1 MKEYFFFAALLIPTA
16 AAAMLAATGILAA
29 PQKYVPKA
37 QTFQTEVV
45 AAYPLRIDLEEQQ

>member
-16 AAAMLAATGILAA
+16 AAAMFAATVILAA
-29 PQKYVPKA
+29 PEKYVPEA